1 LFTKETRKLHLCARS
16 SQPVMKKLF
25 KTHFIYLT
33 VVVIGILL
41 AINIG
46 LTYYN
51 NTIIERNRAIQHEVE
66 VAKLYYDQIG
76 KSVIH
81 SLDIG
86 LRGFAIVRNAQ
97 FVAPLDNALIWKD
110 SIITNAETP
119 LKKLHY
125 DFRTFNVLIDS
136 LDAYA
141 TYCYRLKKLLLQGR
155 DEEFTRIF
163 AADKGGHLW
172 WQYLECEKD
181 IQHYVNGVGNKAREE
196 YEAALYRNLI
206 LQVLLFAICFPTL
219 IYTAIHTGK
228 TFQLSELLRRAEKDK
243 NKILHEQ
250 NVMLERRV
258 GERTQEIQTQNEEIS
273 SQSEQL
279 SAQRDALL
287 AQNRE
292 LQDARETIE
301 KQHAEIHAMNQH
313 LKQEVDSRTME
324 VHIANKEL
332 IEQNTQ
338 LEQFAFIAAHN
349 LRAPLARILGLT
361 TLIKIS
367 TTEEDKQTAFE
378 KLEESTRDLDH
389 VIKDLTVIL
398 NIKKHTS
405 NLAEVDL
412 EDSFVRVKR
421 MLEKEIEET
430 QTRIH
435 HDFTGVKKVYAVMP
449 YVESILYNLI
459 SNAIKYRNPEHLPV
473 VSVSTRIENE
483 FVCLMVN
490 DNGLGI
496 DLPRYKSSMF
506 NLYKRFHLHMEGKG
520 LGLYL
525 VKTQIEALGGKI
537 EVQSKP
543 NEGTTFFVYF
553 KRSLV

>member
-1 LFTKETRKLHLCARS
+1 
-16 SQPVMKKLF
+16 MKNPF
-25 KTHFIYLT
+25 RIRFIYLT
-33 VVVIGILL
+33 VAVIGILL
-41 AINIG
+41 AISIA

-51 NTIIERNRAIQHEVE
+51 NRIIERNRAIQHEVE
-66 VAKLYYDQIG
+66 VVKIYYDQIG
-76 KSVIH
+76 KSIIH

-86 LRGFAIVRNAQ
+86 LRGFAITHNEK
-97 FVAPLDNALIWKD
+97 FGTPLDSALVWKD

-125 DFRTFNVLIDS
+125 DFSAFNVFIDS
-136 LDAYA
+136 VEAYA
-141 TYCYRLKKLLLQGR
+141 MYCYKLKHLLLQGKE
-155 DEEFTRIF
+155 EEFQRIF
-163 AADKGGHLW
+163 ASDKGAHLW
-172 WQYLECEKD
+172 WQYLQVESD
-181 IQHYVNGVGNKAREE
+181 IQAYVSKIGSEARAE

-206 LQVLLFAICFPTL
+206 LQVLLFVICVPTL

-228 TFQLSELLRRAEKDK
+228 TFHLSELLRKAEKEK
-243 NKILHEQ
+243 NRMLYEQ
-250 NVMLERRV
+250 NIMLERKV
-258 GERTQEIQTQNEEIS
+258 SERTQEIQTQNEEIS

-287 AQNRE
+287 TQNSE
-292 LQDARETIE
+292 LQTARETIE
-301 KQHAEIHAMNQH
+301 KQHAEIHTMNLH
-313 LKQEVDSRTME
+313 LKEEVENRTRE
-324 VHIANKEL
+324 VHVANREL

-367 TTEEDKQTAFE
+367 ETEHDKQTAFE

-405 NLAEVDL
+405 NLTEVDL

-430 QTRIH
+430 HTNIH
-435 HDFTGVKKVYAVMP
+435 QNFAEASKVYAVTP

-473 VSVSTRIENE
+473 VSVRTRAEEE
-483 FVCLMVN
+483 FVCLVVN

-506 NLYKRFHLHMEGKG
+506 TLYRRFHLHMEGKG

-525 VKTQIEALGGKI
+525 VKTQIEAVGGKI

-553 KRSLV
+553 KRSQV